1 MFTAPEGGYM
11 SGSKSLQG
19 LESYSKP
26 REGSGFG
33 ARGWSVIIL
42 IALIVAGIVV
52 YEVWGGPT
60 APTPIPAS
68 SPASR

>member
-1 MFTAPEGGYM
+1 M

-33 ARGWSVIIL
+33 TREWAAIIL
-42 IALIVAGIVV
+42 TALIIAGVVA
-52 YEVWGGPT
+52 YKVWGGPT
-60 APTPIPAS
+60 APTPVPAATQS
-68 SPASR
+68 SK